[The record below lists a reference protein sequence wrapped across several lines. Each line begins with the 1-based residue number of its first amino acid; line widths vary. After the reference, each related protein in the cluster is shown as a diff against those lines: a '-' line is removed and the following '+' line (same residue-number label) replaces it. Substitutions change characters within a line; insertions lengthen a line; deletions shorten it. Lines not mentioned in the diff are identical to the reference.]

1 MLKSILLFLN
11 SLLGILLV
19 LFLILI
25 AQVKISPPLVD
36 ESIQPE
42 NYVRKQV
49 GESHYEVGAN
59 WLKKNKEGIWEMYI
73 EGSPYERGVIYGVLA
88 KEIIESQ
95 EDAFVNQ
102 IDELVPG
109 TFFQRFLQIFIAL
122 FNRDM
127 DEHVPSENLQE
138 IYGIS
143 KSFSP
148 KYTYIGPHFYRILYY
163 HAAHDI
169 GHALADLRIVGCT
182 SFAAKNS
189 FTEDGELLLGR
200 NFDFY
205 MGEAFAKDKLL
216 LFVKPTDGYGFA
228 TYSWAGFTGVVSG
241 MNEKGLSVTLN
252 ASKSDIPTKAKT
264 PISLLAREILQ
275 YASTIDEAVTIAEKH
290 ETFVSESLLI
300 GSKEDNSAAIIEKS
314 PSQMDVVYQE
324 EDQLVCANH
333 YQGQIFGQQAV
344 NIENINFSD
353 SKYRYDRMQE
363 LLGENKP
370 LNPEKVARVLRN
382 KNGLNDKKIGL
393 GNPKA
398 INQMIAHH
406 GVIFKPLENIM
417 WVSTAPYQMGDFVAY
432 DVSKVIE
439 SNGVIIHSDSLNI
452 AQDDFINTQRF
463 ADFKAY
469 KKLKEEL
476 VKSLLFR
483 KEISWDEDKIQK
495 FIALNPESYEVY
507 NNLGWYFETKGNI
520 SKAKEMY
527 ALALTKEIASL
538 RERNAIEADLKKFDN
553 E

>member
-11 SLLGILLV
+11 SILGVLLV

-25 AQVKISPPLVD
+25 AQLRITPPLVD

-42 NYVRKQV
+42 NYQREQI
-49 GESHYEVGAN
+49 GENHYVVGAN
-59 WLKKNKEGIWEMYI
+59 WLKKNKQGIWEMYI

-88 KEIIESQ
+88 KEIIETQ

-102 IDELVPG
+102 INELVPG
-109 TFFQRFLQIFIAL
+109 TLFQRFLQVFIAI
-122 FNRDM
+122 FNREM
-127 DEHVPSENLQE
+127 DEHVPTENLQE

-148 KYTYIGPHFYRILYY
+148 KYTYIGPNFYRILYY

-182 SFAAKNS
+182 SFAAKNE
-189 FTEDGELLLGR
+189 FTEDGELLIGR

-205 MGEAFAKDKLL
+205 MGEDFAKDKLL
-216 LFVKPTDGYGFA
+216 LFVKPTEGFGFA

-241 MNEKGLSVTLN
+241 MNENGLSVTLN

-264 PISLLAREILQ
+264 PISILAREILQ
-275 YASTIDEAVTIAEKH
+275 YASTIEEAVVIAKQH
-290 ETFVSESLLI
+290 DTFVSESLLI
-300 GSKEDNSAAIIEKS
+300 GSKKDNKAAIIEKS
-314 PSQMDVVYQE
+314 PSQMDVVYQTD
-324 EDQLVCANH
+324 DQLVCANH
-333 YQGQIFGQQAV
+333 YQGEVFGEQEV
-344 NIENINFSD
+344 NLENIVFSD
-353 SKYRYDRMQE
+353 SQYRYDRMLE
-363 LLGENKP
+363 LLQKQKP
-370 LNPEKVARVLRN
+370 LNHSKVAEVLRD
-382 KNGLNDKKIGL
+382 KKGLNNKSIGL

-406 GVIFKPLENIM
+406 GVIFKPSESYM

-432 DVSKVIE
+432 DVNEVI
-439 SNGVIIHSDSLNI
+439 SHNGRMFHTDSLNI
-452 AQDDFINTQRF
+452 AADTFLLTEDFK
-463 ADFKAY
+463 AFKAY
-469 KKLKEEL
+469 KNLKEEL

-483 KEISWDEDKIQK
+483 KDITWSADKIER

-507 NNLGWYFETKGNI
+507 NNLGWYYETKGNI
-520 SKAKEMY
+520 PEAKAMY
-527 ALALTKEIASL
+527 AKALTKEIASL

>member
-11 SLLGILLV
+11 SILGVLLV

-25 AQVKISPPLVD
+25 AQLRITPPLVD

-42 NYVRKQV
+42 NYQREQI
-49 GESHYEVGAN
+49 GENHYVVGAN
-59 WLKKNKEGIWEMYI
+59 WLKKNKQGIWEMYI

-88 KEIIESQ
+88 KEIIETQ

-102 IDELVPG
+102 INELVPG
-109 TFFQRFLQIFIAL
+109 TLFQRFLQVFIAI
-122 FNRDM
+122 FNREM
-127 DEHVPSENLQE
+127 DEHVPTENLQE

-148 KYTYIGPHFYRILYY
+148 KYTYIGPNFYRILYY

-182 SFAAKNS
+182 SFAAKNE
-189 FTEDGELLLGR
+189 FTEDGELLIGR

-205 MGEAFAKDKLL
+205 MGEDFAKDKLL
-216 LFVKPTDGYGFA
+216 LFVKPTEGFGFA

-241 MNEKGLSVTLN
+241 MNENGLSVTLN

-264 PISLLAREILQ
+264 PISILAREILQ
-275 YASTIDEAVTIAEKH
+275 YASTIEEAVVIAKQH
-290 ETFVSESLLI
+290 DTFVSESLLI
-300 GSKEDNSAAIIEKS
+300 GSKKDNKAAIIEKS
-314 PSQMDVVYQE
+314 PSQMDVVYQTD
-324 EDQLVCANH
+324 DQLVCANH
-333 YQGQIFGQQAV
+333 YQGEVFGEQEV
-344 NIENINFSD
+344 NLENIVFSD
-353 SKYRYDRMQE
+353 SQYRYDRMLE
-363 LLGENKP
+363 LLQKQKP
-370 LNPEKVARVLRN
+370 LNHSKVAEVLRD
-382 KNGLNDKKIGL
+382 KKGMNDKSIGL

-406 GVIFKPLENIM
+406 GVIFKPSESYM

-432 DVSKVIE
+432 DVNEVI
-439 SNGVIIHSDSLNI
+439 SHNGRMFHTDSLNI
-452 AQDDFINTQRF
+452 AADTFLLTEDFK
-463 ADFKAY
+463 AFKAY
-469 KKLKEEL
+469 KNLKEEL

-483 KEISWDEDKIQK
+483 KDITWSADKIER

-507 NNLGWYFETKGNI
+507 NNLGWYYETKGNI
-520 SKAKEMY
+520 PEAKAMY
-527 ALALTKEIASL
+527 AKALTKEIASL